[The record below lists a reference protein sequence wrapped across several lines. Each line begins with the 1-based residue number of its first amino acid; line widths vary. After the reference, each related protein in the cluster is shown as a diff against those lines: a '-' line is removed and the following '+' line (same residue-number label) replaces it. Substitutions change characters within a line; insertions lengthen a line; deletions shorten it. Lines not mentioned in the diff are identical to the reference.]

1 MSEFSAQWLELREPV
16 DHRSRNQDLQ
26 AQVIDYLTK
35 MKTVYP
41 GIIRLTDLGSG
52 TGSNLRALAPQLG
65 LMQFWTLI
73 DYDVALLH
81 TARATLLAWADSEI
95 NTSIFGITVDHS
107 TQIKPLSIIKQN
119 KTIIIKFKC
128 VDLYKDYRVILDEPA
143 DIVTAAAFF
152 DLVAKSWLTEF
163 CTHLSKPLY
172 TVLTYDGTEKWSP
185 PDIIDIDILKAFHQH
200 QITDKGF
207 GPALGPAATAH
218 MQSVLQD
225 YHFNTVC
232 AASPWTMDHRDRDLI
247 EQLAIGTARAVR
259 EIDTIPTDILENWL
273 QNRRQANSCKIGHID
288 LFAYKL

>member
-1 MSEFSAQWLELREPV
+1 MSKFSAQWLELREPV

-26 AQVIDYLTK
+26 TQVIDHLTK

-52 TGSNLRALAPQLG
+52 TGSNLRALVPQLG
-65 LMQFWTLI
+65 SMQHWTLN
-73 DYDVALLH
+73 DYDVALLN

-95 NTSIFGITVDHS
+95 NTSILGITVDPS
-107 TQIKPLSIIKQN
+107 TQIKPLAIIKQN
-119 KTIIIKFKC
+119 KTIIIEFKC

-152 DLVAKSWLTEF
+152 DLVAESWLTEF
-163 CTHLSKPLY
+163 CTYLSKPLY
-172 TVLTYDGTEKWSP
+172 TVLTYDGIEKWGP
-185 PDIIDIDILKAFHQH
+185 PNIIDIDILKAFHRH

-207 GPALGPAATAH
+207 GPALGPAATVH
-218 MQSVLQD
+218 MQSILRHH
-225 YHFNTVC
+225 HFNTVC

-259 EIDTIPTDILENWL
+259 EIDAIPKHITEQWE
-273 QNRRQANSCKIGHID
+273 QSRRQANNCEIGHMD

>member
-1 MSEFSAQWLELREPV
+1 MNEFSAQWLGLREPV

-26 AQVIDYLTK
+26 AQVIDYLTQ

-41 GIIRLTDLGSG
+41 GIVRLTDLGSG
-52 TGSNLRALAPQLG
+52 TGSNLRALAPQLSS
-65 LMQFWTLI
+65 MQHWTLI
-73 DYDVALLH
+73 DYDIALLH

-95 NTSIFGITVDHS
+95 NTSILGITVDPS

-119 KTIIIKFKC
+119 KTIIIEFKC

-143 DIVTAAAFF
+143 DIITAAAFF
-152 DLVAKSWLTEF
+152 DLVAESWLKEF

-185 PDIIDIDILKAFHQH
+185 PNIIDIDILKAFHQH
-200 QITDKGF
+200 QIIDKGF
-207 GPALGPAATAH
+207 GPAIGPAAIVH
-218 MQSVLQD
+218 MQSTLQD

-232 AASPWTMDHRDRDLI
+232 AASPWTMDHHDGDLI
-247 EQLAIGTARAVR
+247 EQLAIGTAIAVR
-259 EIDTIPTDILENWL
+259 EIGTIPRHIVEHWER
-273 QNRRQANSCKIGHID
+273 NRRQANNCEIGHMD

>member
-1 MSEFSAQWLELREPV
+1 MSKFAAQWLELREPV

-26 AQVIDYLTK
+26 TQVIDYLTK

-65 LMQFWTLI
+65 SMQHWTLI

-81 TARATLLAWADSEI
+81 TARATLLAWANSEI
-95 NTSIFGITVDHS
+95 NTSIPGITVDPS
-107 TQIKPLSIIKQN
+107 TQIKPLAIIKQN
-119 KTIIIKFKC
+119 KTIIIEFKC
-128 VDLYKDYRVILDEPA
+128 VDLYKDYQVILDEPA

-152 DLVAKSWLTEF
+152 DLVAESWLTEF
-163 CTHLSKPLY
+163 CTYLSKPLY
-172 TVLTYDGTEKWSP
+172 TVLTYDGIEKWSP
-185 PDIIDIDILKAFHQH
+185 PNIIDIDILKAFHRH

-207 GPALGPAATAH
+207 GPALGPAATVH
-218 MQSVLQD
+218 MQSILRD
-225 YHFNTVC
+225 HHFNTLC
-232 AASPWTMDHRDRDLI
+232 TASPWTMDHRDRDLI

-259 EIDTIPTDILENWL
+259 EIDAIPKHITEQWE
-273 QNRRQANSCKIGHID
+273 QSRRQANNCEIGHID